1 MSFVKNLTQ
10 YNLGVPK
17 YKPPTSPKM
26 HEIHKINISEHPA
39 ADKVEEDED
48 MAGDEGCDI

>member
-17 YKPPTSPKM
+17 YKPPSSPKM
-26 HEIHKINISEHPA
+26 DQIHKINISEHPA
-39 ADKVEEDED
+39 ADKDGDYDD